1 MLLRSFPSRSSIWI
15 VLLAFVVMLAGCGG
29 KGGGRK
35 GGPSDGGGNGGGTSV
50 SAQQRQAAIQAT
62 EAACRELSGQ
72 NLSPAAF
79 DEALKNQM
87 LANPAYKSVG
97 VDPDSHTVWGVF
109 ADGRIHMVAN
119 NYKPDKTGSGAG
131 FAAGRAVYLP
141 QSKKAR
147 LMHSFGTNFVG
158 QAPVADASQWL
169 GANGYAIQPNA
180 EGDASLDVLRNINGL
195 GFFYINTHGGRVKL
209 TNAEMDTYGI
219 QSSTIFSL
227 FREDTPAIKD
237 DLQNGRLAY
246 MTARNGD
253 TILGGLIDDWDT
265 RYAVTAAFVDKY
277 WSFSKNSV
285 VWINACYSGYAES
298 ANGVGGFVFA
308 CHKKGAGVYFGWN
321 QLLGADRAFHS
332 IRYFTDRLLG
342 ANEFEPENPKQ
353 RPFDWQEVVA
363 DMHKKGYDQ
372 DETTGAQLI
381 PFANA
386 ADKTP
391 EILAPT
397 IERMIVDER
406 QDRLILLGGF
416 GEKEGTAKID
426 NTPVDVASWTNERI
440 ELELPQDGAGST
452 GGVQVE
458 VDDHKSNVRN
468 LTTWRFTIPYEYS
481 LPGLTGLKVSGPVKL
496 RFRGDVGAYRTK
508 PGEAPKTHEL
518 WAMATRDS
526 VAEWTGSGTFTS
538 GDASVTWSGQR
549 NFKPREYGPLDYFM
563 VARLYVDPET
573 KTGKLG
579 LSIGTAPGTGLFT
592 QIARGPGGT
601 HESQFAAI
609 FGPLEGS
616 KWFDDPVEGS
626 GIPAAPFPILDV
638 TFKDDWSLKSKLFL
652 DMLQVRLTVPNA
664 QADFPPTGDYARS
677 R

>member
-1 MLLRSFPSRSSIWI
+1 MLLRSVSPRSTLW
-15 VLLAFVVMLAGCGG
+15 VALLAFVLLLAGCGG
-29 KGGGRK
+29 KGGDRK
-35 GGPSDGGGNGGGTSV
+35 ASPTDGSTGGGTSV
-50 SAQQRQAAIQAT
+50 TSQQRHVAIQAT
-62 EAACRELSGQ
+62 ETACRELTKQ
-72 NLSPAAF
+72 NLSPEAF
-79 DEALKNQM
+79 DQALKDQM

-97 VDPDSHTVWGVF
+97 VDPESHTVWGVF

-119 NYKPDKTGSGAG
+119 NYKPEKTGSGAAS

-158 QAPVADASQWL
+158 QEPVDAAKGWL
-169 GANGYAIQPNA
+169 SANGYDIVPNA

-219 QSSTIFSL
+219 QSSTVSSWSL
-227 FREDTPAIKD
+227 DDTTAIKD

-253 TILGGLIDDWDT
+253 TFLKFFDDWDT
-265 RYAVTAAFVDKY
+265 RYAVTPAFVDKY
-277 WSFSKNSV
+277 WSFAKNSV

-321 QLLGADRAFHS
+321 QLLGSDRAFHS
-332 IRYFTDRLLG
+332 IKYFTDRLLG
-342 ANEFEPENPKQ
+342 ANEFEPESPKQ

-363 DMHKKGYDQ
+363 DMHKKGYDL
-372 DETTGAQLI
+372 DATTGAQLI
-381 PFANA
+381 PFANM
-386 ADKTP
+386 ADKSP

-397 IERMIVDER
+397 IERMLVDER

-416 GEKEGTAKID
+416 GDKEGTAKIEG
-426 NTPVDVASWTNERI
+426 TPADVLSWTNERI
-440 ELELPQDGAGST
+440 ELKLEQDGAGST

-458 VDDHKSNVRN
+458 VDGHKSNVRN
-468 LTTWRFTIPYEYS
+468 LTTWRFAIPYEYT
-481 LPGLTGLKVSGPVKL
+481 LPGLVGPKVAGPVKL
-496 RFRGDVGAYRTK
+496 RFRGDVGSYRTK

-518 WAMATRDS
+518 WAIATRDS
-526 VAEWTGSGTFTS
+526 VAEFTASGSFSS

-549 NFKPREYGPLDYFM
+549 DFKLREYGPLDYFM
-563 VARLYVDPET
+563 VARLYVDPNT

-579 LSIGTAPGTGLFT
+579 LSIGAKPGTGLFT

-601 HESQFAAI
+601 SESQFASI
-609 FGPLEGS
+609 FGPLEGA

-626 GIPAAPFPILDV
+626 GIPAVPFPALDV
-638 TFKDDWSLKSKLFL
+638 TFNNDWSLHGRAYA
-652 DMLQVRLTVPNA
+652 DILQLRLTVPNA
-664 QADFPPTGDYARS
+664 QAEFPPSALHARS